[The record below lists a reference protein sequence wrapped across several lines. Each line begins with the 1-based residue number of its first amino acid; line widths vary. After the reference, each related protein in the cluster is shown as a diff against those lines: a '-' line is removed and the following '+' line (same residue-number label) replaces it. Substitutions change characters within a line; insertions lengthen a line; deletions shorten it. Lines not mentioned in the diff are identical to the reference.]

1 MTTLTSLEVESIVKA
16 FIYGSTEFTWDST
29 NKRLALASAAI
40 PLTSLEDAGTAA
52 DLIVASALLVPTY
65 VALSGDATIAATGA
79 LTIANNAITTVKI
92 INNAITT
99 AKITDKNVT
108 LAKLE
113 DSTTAA
119 DIVVA
124 NGSKVPAYVAMSGD
138 ATIATTGAL
147 TIANNAITTAKITD
161 KNVTLAKLEDST
173 TAADIVVA
181 NGSKVPAYVA
191 MSGDATIATTGA
203 LTIANS
209 AITIAK
215 IAVSVVA
222 SSFLSL
228 ATATAVVAGNTR
240 YGAPGAETLS
250 VSESL
255 YFRCPKAGTMKNL
268 YCYLGTAPGV
278 GEGVQFT
285 LYKNGV
291 GQTPT
296 VTISNADVSG
306 ADVVNSFT
314 VVAGDRLTVE
324 LIQSGASAAANFTA
338 TWEYQ
343 SALE

>member
-92 INNAITT
+92 I
-99 AKITDKNVT
+99 
-108 LAKLE
+108 
-113 DSTTAA
+113 
-119 DIVVA
+119 
-124 NGSKVPAYVAMSGD
+124 
-138 ATIATTGAL
+138 
-147 TIANNAITTAKITD
+147 NNAITTAKITD